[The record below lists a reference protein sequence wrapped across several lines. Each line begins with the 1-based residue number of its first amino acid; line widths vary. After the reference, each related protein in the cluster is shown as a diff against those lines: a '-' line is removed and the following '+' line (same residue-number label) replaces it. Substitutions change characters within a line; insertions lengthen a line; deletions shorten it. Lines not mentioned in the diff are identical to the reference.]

1 MVISFSVRRTE
12 RLKRADVYNEGL
24 IAGKEEVKMNSKVI
38 AKQIINFN
46 KANFDNTFDAIT
58 VLQNHS
64 EKMVDLF
71 LEQATLFPPE
81 GKKVIAEWMESFR
94 KGRKDFKVS
103 VDDNFKTVEDFFV
116 SSVNAMDFPVCNF
129 MEKANAYSE
138 DAPAE
143 IKKESVDRSDK
154 ALNQTVVKKETGSKG
169 KTGVGIIKK
178 VRRTAKAV
186 KK

>member
-1 MVISFSVRRTE
+1 
-12 RLKRADVYNEGL
+12 
-24 IAGKEEVKMNSKVI
+24 MNSKVI

-71 LEQATLFPPE
+71 LEQATIFPPE

-103 VDDNFKTVEDFFV
+103 VDDHFKTVEDFFV
-116 SSVNAMDFPVCNF
+116 SSVNAMDFPVCNS
-129 MEKANAYSE
+129 MEKANAYLG
-138 DAPAE
+138 DVPAE
-143 IKKESVDRSDK
+143 TRKASAGRGDKATSKIAAKKEIVITGKSRDRM
-154 ALNQTVVKKETGSKG
+154 T
-169 KTGVGIIKK
+169 KT